1 MMRWLVRDWH
11 LKLGAVAL
19 ATVLY
24 TGFVYSGTF
33 TERTFPG
40 VPIRDIGQ
48 PSGTFLNPQQLGTV
62 DIRYRATSTVAA
74 TAETFN
80 VTVDLSEYDM
90 ERPGEP
96 QALPVVVTSLND
108 DVRVLGF
115 NPTTVSVTIDPR
127 EERRIPVEVEIGQ
140 APEGLI
146 IGRPRLSVQS
156 VTAIGPASVLDQ
168 VDHARVVV
176 RIDQSGVAVSNQF
189 QLEAVDVRGA
199 VIGPTQGVSLTPET
213 VTVQIDVTPAETTK
227 VVAVRP
233 AVTGTPG
240 VGFAV
245 GEVAVDPPTVIL
257 RGTPEALAPI
267 TEVATQAISIDGLT
281 AAGTYEPE
289 LVIPSGARLGT
300 TAASTVTV
308 TVSVEPTE
316 ASRTFLVGAACANAP
331 AGAACLPQTDQ
342 LALTLSGPAAALD
355 ALSASALTLVLD
367 AAGLGAGTHQVTPAV
382 PALPAGVELVGIS
395 PGTVTVVIEPPATP
409 TPVPAG

>member
-62 DIRYRATSTVAA
+62 DIRYRATATVAA
-74 TAETFN
+74 TAETFD
-80 VTVDLSEYDM
+80 VTVDLSDYDM
-90 ERPGEP
+90 DRSGEP
-96 QALPVVVTSLND
+96 QALPVVVTSLNE
-108 DVRVLGF
+108 DVTVLGF

-146 IGRPRLSVQS
+146 IGRPRLSVQN
-156 VTAIGPASVLDQ
+156 VTAIGPASVLDR

-233 AVTGTPG
+233 DVTGTPG
-240 VGFAV
+240 AGFAV
-245 GEVAVDPPTVIL
+245 GQVAVDPPTVIL

-267 TEVATQAISIDGLT
+267 AEVATQAISIDGLT
-281 AAGTYEPE
+281 AEGTFEPE
-289 LVIPSGARLGT
+289 LVIPAGIRLGA
-300 TAASTVTV
+300 TASSTVTV
-308 TVSVEPTE
+308 TVSVEPTD

-342 LALTLSGPAAALD
+342 LAVTLSGPGAALD
-355 ALSASALTLVLD
+355 ALSASALTLILD
-367 AAGLGAGTHQVTPAV
+367 VAGLGAGTHQVTPAV
-382 PALPAGVELVGIS
+382 PALPAGVDLVGIS
-395 PGTVTVVIEPPATP
+395 PGTVTVVIEPSATP

>member
-1 MMRWLVRDWH
+1 M
-11 LKLGAVAL
+11 AL
-19 ATVLY
+19 ATILY

-48 PSGTFLNPQQLGTV
+48 PSGTFLTPQQLGTV
-62 DIRYRATSTVAA
+62 DIRYRATATVAA
-74 TAETFN
+74 TAETFD
-80 VTVDLSEYDM
+80 VTVDLSGYDM
-90 ERPGEP
+90 SRSGQP
-96 QALPVVVTSLND
+96 QALPIVVSSLND
-108 DVRVLGF
+108 DVTVLGF

-127 EERRIPVEVEIGQ
+127 EERRIPVRVEIGQ

-189 QLEAVDVRGA
+189 RLEAVDVRGA

-227 VVAVRP
+227 VVGVRP

-240 VGFAV
+240 VGFAI
-245 GEVAVDPPTVIL
+245 GQVAVDPPTVTL

-267 TEVATQAISIDGLT
+267 TEVATQAVSIAGLT
-281 AAGTYEPE
+281 AAGTYQPE
-289 LVIPSGARLGT
+289 LVIPAGVRLGA
-300 TAASTVTV
+300 AASTTVTV
-308 TVSVEPTE
+308 TVSVEPTD

-331 AGAACLPQTDQ
+331 DGDACLPQTDQ
-342 LALTLSGPAAALD
+342 LAVTLGGPAAALD
-355 ALSASALTLVLD
+355 ALSAGDLTLILD
-367 AAGLGAGTHQVTPAV
+367 VAGLAPGTHQVTPAV
-382 PALPAGVELVGIS
+382 PPLPDGVELIGIS
-395 PGTVTVVIEPPATP
+395 PGTVTVIIEAPAEPPP
-409 TPVPAG
+409 PA